1 MITLACLTK
10 AACLM
15 LSEMMLEMLFLMV
28 MITDKEETIMMD
40 RGRKN
45 PKEKRKML

>member
-1 MITLACLTK
+1 M

-15 LSEMMLEMLFLMV
+15 LSEMMLEMLLLMV
-28 MITDKEETIMMD
+28 IMTEKDVIIMVM

-45 PKEKRKML
+45 PTEKRKIL